1 MKLQREA
8 KEEYGLKVYKFSI
21 TLMLY
26 IKLGVE
32 MLGTQ
37 IPTSSPCTVKWFI

>member
-1 MKLQREA
+1 ME
-8 KEEYGLKVYKFSI
+8 EEYGLKFSI

-26 IKLGVE
+26 LKLEVE

-37 IPTSSPCTVKWFI
+37 IPTSPSYISGRGWR